1 MKKNPGDIFA
11 PVEIDPITGQYFI
24 TIPEQVINELEWYED
39 TRIQFSIDG
48 DEVILKE
55 VDWQNIDNS
64 VW

>member
-1 MKKNPGDIFA
+1 M
-11 PVEIDPITGQYFI
+11 
-24 TIPEQVINELEWYED
+24 NELEWYED
-39 TRIQFSIDG
+39 TRIKFSIDS